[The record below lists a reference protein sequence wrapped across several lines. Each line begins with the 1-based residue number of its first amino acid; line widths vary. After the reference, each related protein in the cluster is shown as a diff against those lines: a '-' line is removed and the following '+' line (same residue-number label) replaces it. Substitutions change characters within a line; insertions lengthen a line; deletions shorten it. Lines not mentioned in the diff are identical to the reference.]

1 MVITGSSIGINS
13 TNTNNLSSKVSE
25 QTGADKIRVGSS
37 LSPKFELILNFYEEL
52 RLFSKYFP
60 PA

>member
-13 TNTNNLSSKVSE
+13 TNTNDLSSKVSE
-25 QTGADKIRVGSS
+25 QTGADKMHIGSS
-37 LSPKFELILNFYEEL
+37 PSPKFELILNFYEEL

-60 PA
+60 LA